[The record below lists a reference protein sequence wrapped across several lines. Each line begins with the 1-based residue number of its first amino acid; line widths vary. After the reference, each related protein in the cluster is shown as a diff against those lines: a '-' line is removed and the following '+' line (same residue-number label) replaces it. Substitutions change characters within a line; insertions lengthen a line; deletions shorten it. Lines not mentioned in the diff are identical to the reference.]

1 MKLTPSLDF
10 HDPARGLRLVARETA
25 DDAFVAHIE
34 SIRFGTGGLRYRYRQ
49 MGPKLRAIAHPVILG
64 LHHDDA
70 LVGTYV
76 LSRKRVHTPAGATDA
91 WYRGLLTVAEDA
103 QGNGYGRLLVERAF
117 AWFAARAAAQ
127 GRPLLTYGCIEGEN
141 TRSAALLE
149 SLGSRVVGTFRA
161 LPTYLHA
168 PKPAVHV
175 EPLNPGEAPAISD
188 ALRQQYAPYALH
200 DVGARIE
207 PAHYLI
213 APGPHGPRAGASVH
227 VERLVLDD
235 IGGALDP
242 IVRTLV
248 KAPIVRDR
256 VDLDDLR
263 WLKLHDVYV
272 RPGDEALWPDF
283 LAALLHHHR
292 ANVAVL
298 FLDPDGPTY
307 AALRR
312 AGVFDLVSKLFDTPI
327 TVSLAAFGDG
337 AEAAIEAIDGRPI
350 CLYPAP

>member
-10 HDPARGLRLVARETA
+10 RDPARGLRLVAREAA
-25 DDAFVAHIE
+25 DDALVAHIE

-49 MGPKLRAIAHPVILG
+49 MGPKLRAIAHPIILE
-64 LHHDDA
+64 LSHDDT

-76 LSRKRVHTPAGATDA
+76 LSRKRVVTPAGPTDA
-91 WYRGLLTVAEDA
+91 WYRGLLTVAEGE

-127 GRPLLTYGCIEGEN
+127 GRPLMTYGCIEGEN
-141 TRSAALLE
+141 TRSSALLE
-149 SLGSRVVGTFRA
+149 SLGSRVVGAFRA
-161 LPTYLHA
+161 LPTYLHT

-175 EPLNPGEAPAISD
+175 EPLNPGEAPAITA
-188 ALRQQYAPYALH
+188 ALRAQYTAYALH
-200 DVGARIE
+200 DIGARID
-207 PAHYLI
+207 PARYLI

-227 VERLVLDD
+227 LEHLVLDD

-263 WLKLHDVYV
+263 WLELHDVYL
-272 RPGDEALWPDF
+272 RPGDEAIWPDF

-292 ANVAVL
+292 AHVAV
-298 FLDPDGPTY
+298 FYLDPTGPTH
-307 AALRR
+307 ATLRK

-327 TVSLAAFGDG
+327 TVSLAAFGPGRDALIEQIDG
-337 AEAAIEAIDGRPI
+337 APL
-350 CLYPAP
+350 CVYPAP